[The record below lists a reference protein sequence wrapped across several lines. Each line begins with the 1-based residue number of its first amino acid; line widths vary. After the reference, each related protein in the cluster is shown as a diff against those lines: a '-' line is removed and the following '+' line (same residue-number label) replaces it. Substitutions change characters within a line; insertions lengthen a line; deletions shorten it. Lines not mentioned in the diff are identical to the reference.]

1 MTFEGKAKWFQSG
14 TSHVEL
20 IALNVLY
27 VHPKTSNHLRSHSR
41 AIMALDH
48 NRLGLENKFLE
59 NKSGRI
65 FLRST
70 SLLYKILPT
79 NLEVSK
85 PTFYTFYTSHLR
97 EYYEALYLS
106 YRPRTKC
113 SISQF
118 FKTNCT
124 QSIFTT
130 INRGLLAKLFKQY
143 TASRFS
149 LSTSAKFAVRA
160 VWSVWMN
167 INRVTLQHNKQFFM
181 LIFLFNGF
189 ITMCNLKKCLIRAA
203 FKVLLEAMFM
213 NDWKQTAQRL

>member
-1 MTFEGKAKWFQSG
+1 MLCLSGFEQYSRW
-14 TSHVEL
+14 VPL
-20 IALNVLY
+20 IMSLDYRNVNQAWE
-27 VHPKTSNHLRSHSR
+27 K
-41 AIMALDH
+41 
-48 NRLGLENKFLE
+48 
-59 NKSGRI
+59 KSGRI

-124 QSIFTT
+124 QSIFRT

-149 LSTSAKFAVRA
+149 HSTSAKFAVR
-160 VWSVWMN
+160 VGLS
-167 INRVTLQHNKQFFM
+167 
-181 LIFLFNGF
+181 
-189 ITMCNLKKCLIRAA
+189 
-203 FKVLLEAMFM
+203 
-213 NDWKQTAQRL
+213 RLRS